1 MIRTY
6 FGKPGT
12 GKTTLAVKNAIKALK
27 KYPHSVVN
35 FETSAPGVGSCCLD
49 GLGEWSF
56 EPGTYLAIDEA
67 SIEYNSRGWKQLPKC
82 TIQWFKLH
90 RHFSVDI
97 DVFSQAFD
105 DMDVVIRRLS
115 NELWY
120 MQKIGPW
127 TLSRRIFQQIMV
139 DEHSHQICDGYKLAS
154 PLWLLIWPLQLDCRF
169 SLFLPKWKL
178 TFRPFYY
185 KYFNSWTVPENVGIR
200 SFLPAVPARS
210 FRFPWIRKK

>member
-12 GKTTLAVKNAIKALK
+12 GKTTLAVKHAIKNQK
-27 KYPHSVVN
+27 RYDHCVVN
-35 FETSAPGVGSCCLD
+35 FECIAPGVGSCTLD
-49 GLGEWSF
+49 GLGSWSF
-56 EPGTYLAIDEA
+56 DPNTYLAIDEA
-67 SIEYNSRGWKQLPKC
+67 SIEYNSRGWKKLPKF
-82 TIQWFKLH
+82 TISWFKLH
-90 RHFSVDI
+90 RHFGVDI

-120 MQKIGPW
+120 MYKLGPW
-127 TLSRRIFQQIMV
+127 TLCRRVYQQIMV

-154 PLWLLIWPLQLDCRF
+154 PLWLLIWPFQLGWPFD
-169 SLFLPKWKL
+169 PKWKL

-185 KYFNSWTVPENVGIR
+185 KYFNSWSIPDDVEFR
-200 SFLPAVPARS
+200 SFDPIVPARRS
-210 FRFPWIRKK
+210 WLDRFRRK